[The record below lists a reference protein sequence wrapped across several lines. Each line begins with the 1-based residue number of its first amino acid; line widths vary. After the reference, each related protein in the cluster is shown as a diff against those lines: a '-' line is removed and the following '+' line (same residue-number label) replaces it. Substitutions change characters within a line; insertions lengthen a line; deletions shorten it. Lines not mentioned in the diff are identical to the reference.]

1 MSVLYS
7 ISSREASTEPK
18 PLCPVSGEG
27 GGVFTDMSVSPQT
40 DSLIRLLMAVTPLA
54 GTLLAESHVVTFR

>member
-1 MSVLYS
+1 MRTSDNS
-7 ISSREASTEPK
+7 DKGKIRE
-18 PLCPVSGEG
+18 
-27 GGVFTDMSVSPQT
+27 SPFHAQT